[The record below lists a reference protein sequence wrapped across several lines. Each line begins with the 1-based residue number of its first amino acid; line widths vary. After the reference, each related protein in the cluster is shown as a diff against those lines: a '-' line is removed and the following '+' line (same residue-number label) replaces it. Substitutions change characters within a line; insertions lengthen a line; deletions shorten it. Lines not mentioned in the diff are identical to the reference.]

1 VVVVMTFQMLRFL
14 AAFLAAGSVYTASRT
29 WFARREQRRELALG
43 QDGENLTD
51 EAHHWLQEQ
60 AERPPWA

>member
-1 VVVVMTFQMLRFL
+1 MTFQMLRFL

-29 WFARREQRRELALG
+29 WFARRELALG

-51 EAHHWLQEQ
+51 QAHHWLQEQ